1 MRNEKNREGDKKDS
15 SSQLMIVALLT
26 ANVNQLINAY
36 EYDNL
41 EGKKKTL
48 RTVVMGLLSV
58 SLSLQVNFDYHL
70 TLIIKVPKFQTMS
83 LFQSTLKTNAQKF
96 CPVACMLI
104 RLGLFMLEL
113 SKCQPLNK
121 VVAL

>member
-1 MRNEKNREGDKKDS
+1 MSLFQLSIAKMSTSTSDLEMRNEKNREGDKKDS

-58 SLSLQVNFDYHL
+58 SLSLQVNFDYYL
-70 TLIIKVPKFQTMS
+70 TLIIKLPKFQKIS
-83 LFQSTLKTNAQKF
+83 LFQSTLKTNAQILKF
-96 CPVACMLI
+96 LY
-104 RLGLFMLEL
+104 LH
-113 SKCQPLNK
+113 
-121 VVAL
+121 